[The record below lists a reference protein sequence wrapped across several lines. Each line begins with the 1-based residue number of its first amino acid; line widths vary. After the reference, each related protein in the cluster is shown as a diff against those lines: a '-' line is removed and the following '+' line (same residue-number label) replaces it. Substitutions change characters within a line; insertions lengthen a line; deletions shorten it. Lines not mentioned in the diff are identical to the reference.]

1 MYVSVCVCSPGPSP
15 GPYSLCT
22 RVIRTLRTLPRQARS
37 PGVPSPHRA
46 TVPYGTVNYSTFSR
60 HPLCPPDAHRVVRVD
75 DTCVRF
81 RRNSARPCKMMVL
94 HDVYGRDA
102 RHEARRATGHV
113 LGKSLNR
120 ARHPTVLVGWIRLFC
135 LKCPK
140 NPTVLVGW
148 EMSEIFSGMNQK
160 TPLEILDF

>member
-1 MYVSVCVCSPGPSP
+1 
-15 GPYSLCT
+15 
-22 RVIRTLRTLPRQARS
+22 
-37 PGVPSPHRA
+37 
-46 TVPYGTVNYSTFSR
+46 
-60 HPLCPPDAHRVVRVD
+60 
-75 DTCVRF
+75 
-81 RRNSARPCKMMVL
+81 MVL
-94 HDVYGRDA
+94 HDSYGRDA

-113 LGKSLNR
+113 LVKSLNR

-160 TPLEILDF
+160 TSRGRQRARRVSAPDLRTSLCGAPQA